1 MVSSCYLRICSV
13 ASPPASCV
21 DVGCMA
27 GEMAFRKRV
36 AGLRVTA
43 AGHEADKSPSV
54 SKAWAVTYSERES
67 VAAPAREVVWERR
80 LVFVQHTAAA
90 VTQPHRPAT
99 VVFSLCFQ
107 IFIDTIPNVM
117 FFSTMKRPSR
127 DKQDKNIF
135 AEDIDISDISGKSG
149 SVPVNFYS
157 PLTKNPDVKNAIE
170 GIKYIAETM
179 KSDQEASNVRH
190 FFVHDSFLAFKLL
203 HLTFLANIPA
213 LQKHSKPW
221 FGSSSGQSSPL
232 DGVSKEQQILVTDVN

>member
-1 MVSSCYLRICSV
+1 MV
-13 ASPPASCV
+13 
-21 DVGCMA
+21 

-36 AGLRVTA
+36 AGLRVSRSA

-190 FFVHDSFLAFKLL
+190 FLVHDSFLAFKLL
-203 HLTFLANIPA
+203 HLTFLANISA

>member
-1 MVSSCYLRICSV
+1 MLAEDLLHGI
-13 ASPPASCV
+13 ASRCMCACV
-21 DVGCMA
+21 DVGRTA

-36 AGLRVTA
+36 GDSLCPGTRGWQKPQCNQGV
-43 AGHEADKSPSV
+43 GCDIVGEGICSRPSTG
-54 SKAWAVTYSERES
+54 SDLGGE
-67 VAAPAREVVWERR
+67 R

-90 VTQPHRPAT
+90 VTQPHRSAT
-99 VVFSLCFQ
+99 VIFCLCFQ

-135 AEDIDISDISGKSG
+135 SEDIDISDISGKSG

-203 HLTFLANIPA
+203 HLTFLAKYPCLTKTLQA
-213 LQKHSKPW
+213 LVW
-221 FGSSSGQSSPL
+221 L
-232 DGVSKEQQILVTDVN
+232 